1 MPLPSNV
8 SCVTYF
14 NLNEPL
20 SIAARACSVS
30 ILAIPL
36 TVSLPGAERE
46 RTPSVDQSL
55 FLQHI

>member
-1 MPLPSNV
+1 MQSPPNI
-8 SCVTYF
+8 SCLTCF
-14 NLNEPL
+14 NPNEPR
-20 SIAARACSVS
+20 SIAARARSVS

-46 RTPSVDQSL
+46 RIRSVDQSL